1 MSRLGDFCCS
11 PLGDFIA
18 SALHDRGCD
27 KADCGSKIYG
37 YVSCDGKVEGYTI
50 TATHAVSGW
59 SGTATSNY
67 LGRYAIEVPS
77 SGVYNVSCSPNCSGH
92 FETKQTTIVCGT
104 DNQVNFTWSLR
115 KRYYVSCSLE
125 LTFEATSYCS
135 SPPYDDYYRCRQAVG
150 AYSISASAS
159 LIERERTS
167 TIIPSTDP
175 NWIKSAVVN
184 SYSGTRGFFPCGSA
198 EDLTWADY
206 FSTFWAEWGENT
218 VIGGLSLTST
228 VDSVSGTGNDKLAVR
243 LSSIQLPNG
252 RWLFQTWSGYGE
264 AIVARDYKGLVSIPL
279 VDPHWPILC
288 PPSDGMHITVSG
300 TAVVNVRIT

>member
-1 MSRLGDFCCS
+1 MSQLGDFCCS
-11 PLGDFIA
+11 PLGDFIE

-27 KADCGSKIYG
+27 ADCGSKIYG
-37 YVSCDGKVEGYTI
+37 YVSCDGTVEGYTI

-67 LGRYAIEVPS
+67 LGRYEIEVPS
-77 SGVYNVSCSPNCSGH
+77 SGVYNVSCSPDCNGH
-92 FETKQTTIVCGT
+92 FATQQTTIVCGT
-104 DNQVNFTWSLR
+104 DNEVNFTWSQR
-115 KRYYVSCSLE
+115 KRYYVSCGLE

-135 SPPYDDYYRCRQAVG
+135 GPPYDEYYDCRQAVG

-159 LIERERTS
+159 LIEREWFN

-184 SYSGTRGFFPCGSA
+184 SYSGTRGYFPCGSA

-206 FSTFWAEWGENT
+206 FSADWIEWGEST
-218 VIGGLSLTST
+218 IIGGLSLTLT
-228 VDSVSGTGNDKLAVR
+228 VGAVGDSGNDKLAVR
-243 LSSIQLPNG
+243 LGNLQVPNG
-252 RWLFQTWSGYGE
+252 RWLFQTWAGYGE
-264 AIVARDYKGLVSIPL
+264 AIVARDYRGMVSIPL
-279 VDPHWPILC
+279 VDPDWPLLC
-288 PPSDGMHITVSG
+288 PPTYGMHITVSG

>member
-184 SYSGTRGFFPCGSA
+184 SYSGIRGVLACGSEGDA
-198 EDLTWADY
+198 TWAGY
-206 FSTFWAEWGENT
+206 FSTVYLENVFFYGAELTLT
-218 VIGGLSLTST
+218 VSA
-228 VDSVSGTGNDKLAVR
+228 VSDTGNDKLAVYLGA
-243 LSSIQLPNG
+243 LSLPRG
-252 RWLFQTWSGYGE
+252 RGVTAPWHGRGE
-264 AIVARDYKGLVSIPL
+264 VIVAKSYKGLVSIPL
-279 VDPHWPILC
+279 VDATYPVPCHNV
-288 PPSDGMHITVSG
+288 GTYITVSG
-300 TAVVNVRIT
+300 TAVVNVRII